1 MRAWAVK
8 LALHRFTLHQVDDI
22 VQYNSPRFEH
32 ATRQESQDVLAHVEY
47 SLMSHIKDDSLDQRP
62 QRQTGTRREHDA
74 RNPGE
79 AALTWAPMVAT
90 KAESNTYASLTYLTA
105 DFYLLQSCRTHD
117 RRG

>member
-8 LALHRFTLHQVDDI
+8 HHFTLHQVDDI
-22 VQYNSPRFEH
+22 VQYSPPRFEH

-62 QRQTGTRREHDA
+62 HRQTGTGREQDA

-79 AALTWAPMVAT
+79 AVSLNLTWSPP
-90 KAESNTYASLTYLTA
+90 
-105 DFYLLQSCRTHD
+105 
-117 RRG
+117 RRK